1 LALQFAHSSEVILGG
16 AVIDH
21 DIRQR
26 IDWHQYLEKLKPG
39 AQFGKTFAAAS
50 PNTDNASGIKL
61 AEISVTER

>member
-1 LALQFAHSSEVILGG
+1 
-16 AVIDH
+16 
-21 DIRQR
+21 
-26 IDWHQYLEKLKPG
+26 LEKLINRLADALKPG